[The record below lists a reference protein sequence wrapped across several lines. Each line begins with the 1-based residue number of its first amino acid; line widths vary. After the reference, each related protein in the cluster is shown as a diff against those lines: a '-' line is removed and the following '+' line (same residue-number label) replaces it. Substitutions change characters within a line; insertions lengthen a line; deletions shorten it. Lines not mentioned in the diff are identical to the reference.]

1 MRVRPAIGEVRGQS
15 LSGAGG
21 KSVRSGG
28 GKVRGNRDAG
38 KNGGARKKD
47 GRTWTEE
54 RKAAARERIA
64 AGKPGT
70 KPGTAELEPDP
81 APVST
86 ANAEPTNYEPG
97 FFDGEWQDSGVRGRV
112 FIVGL
117 PNSGKSY
124 LLVERCRRCR
134 RIVVYDPVNADTLK
148 ALIGDGFVQVHQ
160 PGELR
165 DALANAWGGE
175 FRILYTPTQG
185 VEALH
190 FEAVNELV
198 RKCGSMVYAID
209 EVDKN
214 QQPAYAPPQFYELLN
229 YGRHHQIAMIG
240 TARRPAQVSKEY
252 TYGLSEVCA
261 FTFTE
266 PGDLKYFESKC
277 GAEATKNLPSLDKYA
292 YIRWQQDGRLSKGK
306 GWDG

>member
-1 MRVRPAIGEVRGQS
+1 MRLRSATGKVRGQPI
-15 LSGAGG
+15 SGAGG
-21 KSVRSGG
+21 KSDGARG

-38 KNGGARKKD
+38 KNRGGGKKPD
-47 GRTWTEE
+47 GRKWSDE
-54 RKAAARERIA
+54 RRAESAARIAAEIAADQQSAAARA
-64 AGKPGT
+64 
-70 KPGTAELEPDP
+70 
-81 APVST
+81 
-86 ANAEPTNYEPG
+86 AEPTNYEPG
-97 FFDGEWQDSGVRGRV
+97 FIDGEWQDAGIRGRV

-134 RIVVYDPVNADTLK
+134 RIVVYDPVDADTLK
-148 ALIGDGFVQVHQ
+148 ALLSDGFVQVHQ

-165 DALANAWGGE
+165 DMLAKSWGGE
-175 FRILYTPTQG
+175 LRILYTPTQG
-185 VEALH
+185 NEALH

-198 RKCGSMVYAID
+198 RRCGSLVYAID

-214 QQPAYAPPQFYELLN
+214 QQPGYAPPQFYELLN
-229 YGRHHQIAMIG
+229 YGRHNEIAMIG

-261 FTFTE
+261 FAFTE

-277 GAEATKNLPSLDKYA
+277 GGKATSLLPTLGKYE
-292 YIRWQQDGRLSKGK
+292 YIRWQQDGRLSTGK
-306 GWDG
+306 GWAG